1 MVSSHPAPRDSDS
14 KICLPSSA
22 GDDKLL
28 AAPLPIQQN
37 PTRSDCAT
45 LPHKV
50 LDIVLMFAYYPRM
63 GSIHLVIPQKEE
75 PPALHER
82 AMDNLKY
89 IRETMER
96 ASAFTGISGWG
107 QVVIGITALIASLI
121 SAPQKTFKGWLA
133 VWVAEAVIA
142 LLIAGWSMDRKARAA
157 KMPLLSGPGRKV
169 AFSLSPPIFA
179 GGILSVVLYRAG
191 LTNAIPGLWLLLYGT
206 GVVTGGMF
214 SVSAVPIMG
223 LCFMALGAAAFLA
236 PAGLANWFMAA
247 GFGGLH
253 IVFGVIIARRYGG

>member
-1 MVSSHPAPRDSDS
+1 
-14 KICLPSSA
+14 
-22 GDDKLL
+22 
-28 AAPLPIQQN
+28 
-37 PTRSDCAT
+37 
-45 LPHKV
+45 
-50 LDIVLMFAYYPRM
+50 M

-75 PPALHER
+75 PPALHDR

-96 ASAFTGISGWG
+96 ATAFTGISGWG
-107 QVVIGITALIASLI
+107 QVAIGVTAMASSFIA
-121 SAPQKTFKGWLA
+121 AQQKSFAHWLTI
-133 VWVAEAVIA
+133 WCAEALVA
-142 LLIAGWSMDRKARAA
+142 LLIAGWSMDRKSRAA
-157 KMPLLSGPGRKV
+157 KMPMFSGPGRKV
-169 AFSLSPPIFA
+169 VFSLSPPLFA
-179 GGILSVVLYRAG
+179 GGIVTIVLYRSG

-223 LCFMALGAAAFLA
+223 LCFMTLGAAAFLA
-236 PAGLANWFMAA
+236 PAVLANWFMAA